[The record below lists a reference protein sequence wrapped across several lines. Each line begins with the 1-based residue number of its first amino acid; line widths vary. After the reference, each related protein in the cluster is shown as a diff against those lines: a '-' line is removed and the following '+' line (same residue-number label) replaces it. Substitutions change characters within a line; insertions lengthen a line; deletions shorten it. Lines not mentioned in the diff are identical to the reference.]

1 MKKLSDNGN
10 QMKIC
15 ALGLRG
21 LPGVMGGVEQ
31 HCECLYPSM
40 LAQYPDLD
48 IWVLGRGPYLPGGR
62 QVYKGINVVP
72 LWSWRNKHFEA
83 LLHTLLAILYARF
96 VIGPDILH
104 VHAIGPALLTPL
116 ARSLGMSVVLTHH
129 GADYDRQKWGRIAKM
144 VLRLGEAVGIAFS
157 DYTIVVGRSLSEAI
171 RRRFPK
177 YSNRIKY
184 IPNGTPERSVNEAG
198 RIGEDD
204 GPSRFGLAPGDYI
217 LAVGRLVPE
226 KGFQDLIRAFNV
238 ADLQTKLVIVGG
250 ADHPDN
256 FVCELQKNASDS
268 IIFTGFLSGE
278 LLHSLRRQAALFVHP
293 SYQEGLPIAALEAIS
308 AGLPILLSDIE
319 PHRDIGLPERCYFPT
334 GDLKT
339 LATKLR
345 ESDYRFYKCDP
356 EDVLSEFD
364 WSKIAQ
370 QTVDIYLKIAN
381 EKVRGRG

>member
-1 MKKLSDNGN
+1 
-10 QMKIC
+10 MKIC
-15 ALGLRG
+15 AVGLRG
-21 LPGVMGGVEQ
+21 LPGVMGGIEQ
-31 HCECLYPSM
+31 GAERRYPRM
-40 LAQYPDLD
+40 LAQHPDLE
-48 IWVLGRGPYLPGGR
+48 IWVLGRKPYLPGGR

-72 LWSWRNKHFEA
+72 LWSWRNRHFEA

-96 VIGPDILH
+96 VIRPDILH
-104 VHAIGPALLTPL
+104 VHAIGPGLLCPL

-129 GADYDRQKWGRIAKM
+129 GTDYDRQKWGRIAKM
-144 VLRLGEAVGIAFS
+144 VLRLGEAAGIAYS
-157 DYTIVVGRSLSEAI
+157 NYTIVVGRSLSEDI

-177 YSNRIKY
+177 YSDRIKY
-184 IPNGTPERSVNEAG
+184 IPNGAPERSVNEAG

-250 ADHPDN
+250 ADHPDS

-278 LLHSLRRQAALFVHP
+278 LLHSLQRQAALFVHP
-293 SYQEGLPIAALEAIS
+293 SYHEGLPNAVLEAIS

-339 LATKLR
+339 LAMKLR